1 MVVADST
8 LNGST
13 VDDGTLEGFTVAI
26 TADRRRDELAAL
38 LERRGAKVVVA
49 PALRIVPIADDLQ
62 LRATTVDLVQRPP
75 TIAFISTGIGLRGW
89 LEAAEGW
96 GVAEGLTAALGAG
109 HLIARGAKARGAL
122 RAAGL
127 VDQWSPASESC
138 EEALAYLLERGV
150 AGERIAVQLHGA
162 DQPDFVATLRA
173 AGAEVVEV
181 TIYRWLPP
189 LDLAPVRR
197 LVELVVARQVDAV
210 TFTSAMAVA
219 AVLATAGPDRAALVE
234 ALRGDVLAACV
245 GPVTAAPLRD
255 LGVDVL
261 EPGRARLGALA
272 RALLDELPK
281 RAAPL
286 RVAGS
291 TVTLR
296 GHAAIVD
303 GALKPLP
310 QAPMAVLRALAG
322 AGGRV
327 LSRAEL
333 LNSLPRGCDEHA
345 VEMAVARL
353 RTALGAPEYVQTV
366 VKRGYRL
373 RLDP

>member
-1 MVVADST
+1 
-8 LNGST
+8 
-13 VDDGTLEGFTVAI
+13 
-26 TADRRRDELAAL
+26 
-38 LERRGAKVVVA
+38 VVA

-162 DQPDFVATLRA
+162 DQPDFVAALRA

-197 LVELVVARQVDAV
+197 LVELVLARQVDAV

-219 AVLATAGPDRAALVE
+219 AVLATAGADRPALVD

-272 RALLDELPK
+272 RALLDELPR

-291 TVTLR
+291 TVALR
-296 GHAAIVD
+296 GHAAVVD

-333 LNSLPRGCDEHA
+333 LGSLPRGCDEHA

-353 RTALGAPEYVQTV
+353 RTALGGPEYVQTV

-373 RLDP
+373 RLDPDR